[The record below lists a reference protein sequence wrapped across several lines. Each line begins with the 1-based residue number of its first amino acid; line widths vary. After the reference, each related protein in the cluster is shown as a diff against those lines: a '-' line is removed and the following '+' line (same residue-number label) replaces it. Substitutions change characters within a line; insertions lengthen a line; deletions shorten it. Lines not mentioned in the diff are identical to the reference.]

1 MSWLY
6 DQFYLIEHFI
16 LSGGPVLLAIGLL
29 LLLLWL
35 LMIERIYYQ
44 LVLFPCYQKKLVAT
58 WLLRRDRQSWFS
70 LQIRQAELSKSSML
84 LKYNMD
90 FLNALIKMFPLLGL
104 LGTVSGMIHVF
115 DVVAVHGTGN
125 PRLLASGISL
135 ATIPTMAGL
144 VCALSGLFIFSRL
157 QSHAKT
163 LLADLALQL
172 VNSPPQNPLQD
183 SQRVEKK
190 LAEST

>member
-1 MSWLY
+1 MNWLY
-6 DQFYLIEHFI
+6 DRFYLIEHFI
-16 LSGGPVLLAIGLL
+16 ISGGPVLLAIALL

-35 LMIERIYYQ
+35 LMIERAYYQ
-44 LVLFPCYQKKLVAT
+44 FVLFPCYQKKLVSQ
-58 WLLRRDRQSWFS
+58 WLQRSDRQSWFA
-70 LQIRQAELSKSSML
+70 LQIRQAELAQSSLL
-84 LKYNMD
+84 LKQNMD

-104 LGTVSGMIHVF
+104 LGTVSGMIQVF

-157 QSHAKT
+157 QSRAKA
-163 LLADLALQL
+163 LLADLALKL
-172 VNSPPQNPLQD
+172 VNDQQCSRLKE
-183 SQRVEKK
+183 R
-190 LAEST
+190 ESRQ